1 MPRPFPTN
9 ALSPWEDITST
20 EINLLKKIHC
30 RTVTQLDVGWQA
42 ISPQCFVEVMRACA
56 SSLELAVFRV
66 RVGART
72 SDVIHMPAFLFEMPR
87 LEHLSVEL
95 ENMTELPPRFLT
107 MFCMPGLKRLE
118 IKNLNRDRCI
128 PWDFSHI
135 TWLITSSCASLDCL
149 ILANVNKVIKNS
161 VKGSPRLHTFHT
173 RCDNPD
179 EAIWDA
185 PLRREQ
191 RHNDLLSLLR
201 AIPNAARLCLPATMP
216 LPNAI
221 IDKIA
226 TGELIPRVEHF
237 QASFTDP
244 DHMLSMLRRRNGTW
258 TSSSK
263 RPNSRISRFRI
274 VNLTI
279 LSRTEAVGGLAK
291 VSSSQVKK
299 VKKLA
304 KRCIKPESNGQKAAT
319 KLFVCT
325 CKACPECL

>member
-56 SSLELAVFRV
+56 LSLELAAFRV
-66 RVGART
+66 HVGART

-87 LEHLSVEL
+87 LEHLSVEI
-95 ENMTELPPRFLT
+95 ENVTELPPRFLT

-118 IKNLNRDRCI
+118 IKNLNREKCI
-128 PWDFSHI
+128 PWDLSHI

-149 ILANVNKVIKNS
+149 ILANVNKVIKKS
-161 VKGSPRLHTFHT
+161 VKGSSRLHTFHT

-191 RHNDLLSLLR
+191 RNNDLLNLLR
-201 AIPNAARLCLPATMP
+201 AIPSATRLCLPASIP
-216 LPNAI
+216 LQPEATNM
-221 IDKIA
+221 IA
-226 TGELIPRVEHF
+226 TGALIPRVEHF

-244 DHMLSMLRRRNGTW
+244 DLMLAMLRRRNGTW

-263 RPNSRISRFRI
+263 RPDSRISQFKI

-279 LSRTEAVGGLAK
+279 LSRAEAVGGPTK
-291 VSSSQVKK
+291 VSPKQVKK
-299 VKKLA
+299 VKKLV
-304 KRCIKPESNGQKAAT
+304 KRCIKPEGDGQTVVPKS
-319 KLFVCT
+319 FVCT
-325 CKACPECL
+325 CKACPGCL